1 MSRAVNQNSPTFE
14 SKQNLLAL
22 GKQRLDFR
30 LSRDKVVHRETAANA
45 CASHEKILKRMK
57 IKVTGPTGN
66 SENCFLLPC
75 KTHCFPWSQSL
86 VTYFTDFARCLY

>member
-30 LSRDKVVHRETAANA
+30 LSRDKVVHRETAANV
-45 CASHEKILKRMK
+45 CARLRTKK
-57 IKVTGPTGN
+57 
-66 SENCFLLPC
+66 
-75 KTHCFPWSQSL
+75 
-86 VTYFTDFARCLY
+86 